1 MAIIV
6 SLQPL
11 TWQPLA
17 LFQHQKQYI
26 NNYKFKKL
34 DYNMNI
40 FPEHT
45 FDDIWKQLFLTLIG
59 KIIFKENIY
68 NTGENFE
75 NVHEKPQ
82 FWFLSWIW
90 LISLSLNM
98 INHMHLYRKN
108 LLRHH
113 KEVWKWKFK
122 LISVSIQ
129 LSEMHVAGR
138 AKVWTVGEK
147 YRSDC
152 KILVNRWCET

>member
-1 MAIIV
+1 
-6 SLQPL
+6 
-11 TWQPLA
+11 
-17 LFQHQKQYI
+17 
-26 NNYKFKKL
+26 
-34 DYNMNI
+34 MNI
-40 FPEHT
+40 FPEHM

-59 KIIFKENIY
+59 KIIFKENIL
-68 NTGENFE
+68 NAGENFE

-98 INHMHLYRKN
+98 INHIHLYRQN

-152 KILVNRWCET
+152 KNISESMMRDLNGLGKPSSLGLRKWSEKHTA